1 MSDPFTPL
9 GTTRFE
15 RFVDARQELVG
26 ALEKVE
32 SARKLVAL
40 TGEDVGEFRAIEAD
54 IRVLQERLITAAAM
68 GAM

>member
-1 MSDPFTPL
+1 MSNPFTPD

-15 RFVDARQELVG
+15 RLVNARHELAG
-26 ALEKVE
+26 ALERVE
-32 SARKLVAL
+32 TARKLVAL
-40 TGEDVGEFRAIEAD
+40 TGADVGEFKNLATD